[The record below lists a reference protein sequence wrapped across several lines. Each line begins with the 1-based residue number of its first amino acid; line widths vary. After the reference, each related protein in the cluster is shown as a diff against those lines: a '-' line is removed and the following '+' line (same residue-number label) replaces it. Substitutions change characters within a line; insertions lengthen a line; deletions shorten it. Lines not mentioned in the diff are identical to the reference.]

1 MHRLSQAGRV
11 KQHSSHL
18 QQILPWYPSVVSAGT
33 GAICLLIARACFPYL
48 AFDPDSAAYLFQ
60 AKLLAQ
66 GVLAADAPPEFGL
79 SSSPHI
85 DIYNGLW
92 FAKYPF
98 GNSLFLAPG
107 VLAGAPSIMPA
118 VATCLTLL
126 LFFAIVEELFDR
138 RVAALALL
146 LAAFSPA
153 TLVMGSTLL
162 SQPTSR
168 LFIALFFWSLLRA
181 VARARSGGGML
192 YGAIAGLA
200 LGYDFNT
207 RPLVAVVCGF
217 ASLILLAQAA
227 VRTDA
232 PLRILRPTA
241 VMAVTVLL
249 MIGLFFAWNA
259 HLTGDPLLLPYNALQ
274 AADRMGFGLRGEGYA
289 PLIAEFR
296 VDFTPAIA
304 LNRLWQH
311 TLPAVL
317 FNLAGWG
324 TYHPGMLLPD
334 PAHVFPAAA
343 WLLLVPAALIVVA
356 LLQTTGRVDNLFCAS
371 VFLFTLISLFFQY
384 SDHSTWGSTPLNTS
398 YYSEA
403 ILFGLTPL
411 LARGM
416 LAVYDIAKRVHRK
429 LVANVLVA
437 ACAALF
443 ANAAFTDA
451 VFVRVF
457 KHWDPYYQLLPR
469 LVDDAK
475 LRNAVVFV
483 PNSRDAPVGEYP
495 FVPLDQAS
503 VVYFRTGPLPHWRL
517 DTPDWRTA
525 YRKYFSGRSAYLF
538 DQMRLHRL
546 DTSATPPAD

>member
-1 MHRLSQAGRV
+1 V
-11 KQHSSHL
+11 KQHSSNL
-18 QQILPWYPSVVSAGT
+18 KQVLPWYPSLISVGT

-48 AFDPDSAAYLFQ
+48 AFDPDTAAYLFQ
-60 AKLLAQ
+60 AKLFAQ
-66 GVLAADAPPEFGL
+66 GVLAADAPPEFGF

-85 DIYNGLW
+85 DDYNGLW

-126 LFFAIVEELFDR
+126 LFFAIVDELFGR

-168 LFIALFFWSLLRA
+168 FFIALFFWSLLRA
-181 VARARSGGGML
+181 VARPRSGAAML

-217 ASLILLAQAA
+217 ASLILLVRAA
-227 VRTDA
+227 VRADA
-232 PLRILRPTA
+232 PSRMLAPTA
-241 VMAVTVLL
+241 AMAVTALA

-289 PLIAEFR
+289 PLIVDFR
-296 VDFTPAIA
+296 IDFTPAIA
-304 LNRLWQH
+304 LNRIWQH

-324 TYHPGMLLPD
+324 TYIPNMLLLSD
-334 PAHVFPAAA
+334 PAHVFPVGA

-356 LLQTTGRVDNLFCAS
+356 LLQTTGRVANLFCAS
-371 VFLFTLISLFFQY
+371 VFLFTLIALFFQY
-384 SDHSTWGSTPLNTS
+384 SDHSTWGSTPLHTS

-416 LAVYDIAKRVHRK
+416 LTVYDIAKRAQRK
-429 LVANVLVA
+429 LIANVVVA

-443 ANAAFTDA
+443 ANAAYTDTF
-451 VFVRVF
+451 FVRLF

-483 PNSRDAPVGEYP
+483 PNSRNAPVGEYP

-503 VVYFRTGPLPHWRL
+503 VVYFRTGPLPQWRL

-538 DQMRLHRL
+538 DRMSLHRL
-546 DTSATPPAD
+546 DTSAIPPAD